1 MPQLNQQEL
10 LLLLETVRQIH
21 QKSGELTV
29 FLERMLQELKSQDS
43 IPGEDYDPDAYLMQ
57 WTDEANRIVSSQKKE
72 VPSGNVVIGGD
83 CYA

>member
-72 VPSGNVVIGGD
+72 VPLENVVTGGD

>member
-1 MPQLNQQEL
+1 MPQLNQQKL

-21 QKSGELTV
+21 QKTGELTV
-29 FLERMLQELKSQDS
+29 FLERMVQESKPQDS
-43 IPGEDYDPDAYLMQ
+43 IPREDYDPDAYLTQ

-72 VPSGNVVIGGD
+72 VPSENVVIGGD

>member
-21 QKSGELTV
+21 QKTGELTV
-29 FLERMLQELKSQDS
+29 FLERMVQESKPQDS
-43 IPGEDYDPDAYLMQ
+43 IPREDYDPDAYLTQ

-72 VPSGNVVIGGD
+72 VPSENVVIGGD